1 VSAAS
6 LLAHEEGVIAKQL
19 TFLLVRPE
27 PPRVSLA
34 AFVIIESDLLDDVRI
49 EQLLD
54 VVVDGGLA
62 QAVVE
67 VLEFVYRRECVGL
80 LEDVNPSTV

>member
-19 TFLLVRPE
+19 TFLVRPE
-27 PPRVSLA
+27 HPRVSLA
-34 AFVIIESDLLDDVRI
+34 AFVVIESDLLDDVRI

-67 VLEFVYRRECVGL
+67 VLEFVYRRGFVGL
-80 LEDVNPSTV
+80 LEDVNPS